1 MRHSGKKLRG
11 GPDAQAG
18 GDGGLTRLSAPAP
31 KTRTR
36 PARTNPRQAAAD
48 IHGKA
53 VVSVKRLFHSESGEY
68 VLMVGMVLFL
78 VLFGLVMVLSSSF
91 VTARQGNDGN
101 FLAVWIRQGMWA
113 MLGLPVMFILST
125 WKATV
130 WRGVAGTLLLF
141 GLILQGLVIF
151 TPLGVTSG
159 GNTNWLNVGGLTGQP
174 AEFLKLALIVW
185 LGHILANRVDYIRDP
200 AVFRRPLLMGLG
212 LSLGFVLM
220 GRDLGT
226 VGVMAM
232 ISLGV
237 LFVAGVR
244 MSYLLTAIGLVG
256 AVGAVMALVAPY
268 RLERVTVW
276 LSGCSE
282 DQYLYQCWQPMQ
294 GTMALG
300 SGGVLGVGLGNSRA
314 KWSWLPEADTDYIF
328 AVIGEELGL
337 VGTTV
342 VIVSFA
348 ILGFAMVRLVQKN
361 PDPFARLVT
370 AGVMIW
376 IVGQA
381 LVNIAVVLEYL
392 PVLGVPLPFISSGGS
407 ALMAMLM
414 AVGVVMSVNRQ
425 RFVQPVWQ
433 FVNNDTERVARR

>member
-1 MRHSGKKLRG
+1 
-11 GPDAQAG
+11 
-18 GDGGLTRLSAPAP
+18 
-31 KTRTR
+31 
-36 PARTNPRQAAAD
+36 
-48 IHGKA
+48 
-53 VVSVKRLFHSESGEY
+53 
-68 VLMVGMVLFL
+68 
-78 VLFGLVMVLSSSF
+78 
-91 VTARQGNDGN
+91 
-101 FLAVWIRQGMWA
+101 
-113 MLGLPVMFILST
+113 
-125 WKATV
+125 
-130 WRGVAGTLLLF
+130 
-141 GLILQGLVIF
+141 
-151 TPLGVTSG
+151 
-159 GNTNWLNVGGLTGQP
+159 
-174 AEFLKLALIVW
+174 
-185 LGHILANRVDYIRDP
+185 
-200 AVFRRPLLMGLG
+200 
-212 LSLGFVLM
+212 
-220 GRDLGT
+220 
-226 VGVMAM
+226 
-232 ISLGV
+232 
-237 LFVAGVR
+237 

-276 LSGCSE
+276 LSSCSE

-342 VIVSFA
+342 IIVSFA

-433 FVNNDTERVARR
+433 FVDNDTERVARR

>member
-1 MRHSGKKLRG
+1 MPRASSTTPR
-11 GPDAQAG
+11 
-18 GDGGLTRLSAPAP
+18 TAP
-31 KTRTR
+31 RR
-36 PARTNPRQAAAD
+36 QPATAKSVTSDLQ
-48 IHGKA
+48 GKA
-53 VVSVKRLFHSESGEY
+53 VVSVKRLFHSESREY
-68 VLMVGMVLFL
+68 VLMVAMVLFL

-91 VTARQGNDGN
+91 VTARQTNDGN

-113 MLGLPVMFILST
+113 MLGLPIMFILST
-125 WKATV
+125 WKATI
-130 WRGVAGTLLLF
+130 WRGLAGTLLLM
-141 GLILQGLVIF
+141 GLVLQGLVIF

-159 GNTNWLNVGGLTGQP
+159 GNTNWLNVGGFTGQP

-185 LGHILANRVDYIRDP
+185 LGHILAHRIDYIKEP
-200 AVFRRPLLMGLG
+200 AALRRPLIFGIL
-212 LSLGFVLM
+212 LSLGFVLI

-232 ISLGV
+232 IVLGV
-237 LFVAGVR
+237 LFVAGIR
-244 MSYLLTAIGLVG
+244 LSYLLTAVG
-256 AVGAVMALVAPY
+256 AVGMVGAAMALVAPY

-276 LSGCSE
+276 LSGCTE

-337 VGTTV
+337 VGTSV
-342 VIVSFA
+342 VILSFA
-348 ILGFAMVRLVQKN
+348 VLGFAMVRLVQRN

-370 AGVMIW
+370 AGVMVW

-407 ALMAMLM
+407 ALLAMLM

-425 RFVQPVWQ
+425 RHVDPVWQ
-433 FVNNDTERVARR
+433 FVRDEQVTRR

>member
-1 MRHSGKKLRG
+1 MSTTSPR
-11 GPDAQAG
+11 
-18 GDGGLTRLSAPAP
+18 
-31 KTRTR
+31 TRTAR
-36 PARTNPRQAAAD
+36 SAASKPAVKQSAAA
-48 IHGKA
+48 IQGKA
-53 VVSVKRLFHSESGEY
+53 VVSVKRLFSSESREY
-68 VLMVGMVLFL
+68 VLMVSMVLFL

-91 VTARQGNDGN
+91 VTARVSNDGN

-113 MLGLPVMFILST
+113 MLGLPMMFILST

-130 WRGVAGTLLLF
+130 WRGVAGTVLLL

-159 GNTNWLNVGGLTGQP
+159 GNTNWLSVGGFTGQP

-185 LGHILANRVDYIRDP
+185 LAHVLAHRVDYIREP
-200 AVFRRPLLMGLG
+200 AALRRPLIFGIVLALG
-212 LSLGFVLM
+212 SVLA

-232 ISLGV
+232 IVLGV
-237 LFVAGVR
+237 LFVAGIR
-244 MSYLLTAIGLVG
+244 MSYLLTAVG
-256 AVGAVMALVAPY
+256 AVGALGAIMALVAPY

-276 LSGCSE
+276 LSGCTE

-337 VGTTV
+337 VGTFVV
-342 VIVSFA
+342 VISFA

-370 AGVMIW
+370 AGVMVW

-407 ALMAMLM
+407 ALLAMLM

-425 RFVQPVWQ
+425 RHVDPVWQ
-433 FVNNDTERVARR
+433 FVGNEQVARR

>member
-1 MRHSGKKLRG
+1 M
-11 GPDAQAG
+11 
-18 GDGGLTRLSAPAP
+18 
-31 KTRTR
+31 
-36 PARTNPRQAAAD
+36 ARTVISGHQTAPRRTTTAKKPAVRKPQASKTSTPQAR
-48 IHGKA
+48 A
-53 VVSVKRLFHSESGEY
+53 VVSVKRLFHAESTEY
-68 VLMVGMVLFL
+68 VVMVSMVLFL

-91 VTARQGNDGN
+91 VTAMQANDGN
-101 FLAVWIRQGMWA
+101 FLAVWVRQGMWA
-113 MLGLPVMFILST
+113 MLGLPIMFIMST

-130 WRGVAGTLLLF
+130 WRALAGTLLLF
-141 GLILQGLVIF
+141 GLVLQGLVVF

-159 GNTNWLNVGGLTGQP
+159 GNTNWLSVGGLTGQP
-174 AEFLKLALIVW
+174 AEFVKLALIVW
-185 LGHILANRVDYIRDP
+185 MASILSERVDYISQPEALRK
-200 AVFRRPLLMGLG
+200 PLLWGLA
-212 LSLGFVLM
+212 LSLGLVLA

-226 VGVMAM
+226 VGVMAL
-232 ISLGV
+232 IVLGV
-237 LFVAGVR
+237 LFVAGIKL
-244 MSYLLTAIGLVG
+244 MYLITAVGFVG
-256 AVGAVMALVAPY
+256 ALGAVMALIAPY

-276 LSGCSE
+276 LSGCTDE
-282 DQYLYQCWQPMQ
+282 EFLYQCWQPMQ

-337 VGTTV
+337 VGTIV
-342 VIVSFA
+342 VVSSFT

-370 AGVMIW
+370 AGAMIW

-407 ALMAMLM
+407 ALLAMLM
-414 AVGVVMSVNRQ
+414 AMGVVMSVNRQ
-425 RFVQPVWQ
+425 RHVNPVWQ
-433 FVNNDTERVARR
+433 FVGDDGAVRR